1 MYNTLS
7 RCILTLPHNYEYNS
21 EWKLEKKTNSKI
33 KQFFY
38 IGWGTEVIDS
48 NGEISSENEGS
59 KEAAIPL
66 QISMGDLVK

>member
-1 MYNTLS
+1 MNIIQNENL
-7 RCILTLPHNYEYNS
+7 
-21 EWKLEKKTNSKI
+21 KKKTNSKI

-38 IGWGTEVIDS
+38 IGWGAEVIDS

-59 KEAAIPL
+59 KEVAIPL